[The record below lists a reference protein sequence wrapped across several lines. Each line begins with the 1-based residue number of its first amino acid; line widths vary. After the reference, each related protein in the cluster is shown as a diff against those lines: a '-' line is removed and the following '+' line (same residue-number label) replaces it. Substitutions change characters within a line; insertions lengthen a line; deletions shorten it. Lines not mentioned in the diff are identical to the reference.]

1 MGAPI
6 VPDDGGWLIAYGDDT
21 GLFRLTVTLIKCQP
35 APTLKLSVKR

>member
-21 GLFRLTVTLIKCQP
+21 AHEALADRADRILCE
-35 APTLKLSVKR
+35 